1 MTFNHPY
8 FLLLLVLLP
17 LLSWLSG
24 KRGKPPAFVYSS
36 TQLVRG
42 ILNVTKSQSGSF
54 LATLRWLALA
64 LMIIALS
71 QPRLT
76 KSETRVTAS
85 GVDIVVAID
94 LSGSMLSQDFVV
106 SGRRINRIDM
116 AKSVLEKFIE
126 KRPADRIGLV
136 AFATQAYIAAPIT
149 LDHDFLLRNLERLK
163 IGAIDEN
170 QTAIGS
176 GLSTGINRLRDLKS
190 KSKIVTLMTH

>member
-1 MTFNHPY
+1 MSFNHPY
-8 FLLLLVLLP
+8 WLLLLLVLP
-17 LLSWLSG
+17 LLSWLNG

-42 ILNVTKSQSGSF
+42 ILNVTKSRASAF
-54 LATLRWLALA
+54 LWALRWLALA
-64 LMIIALS
+64 LMIVAIS

-106 SGRRINRIDM
+106 AGKRVNRIDM

-126 KRPADRIGLV
+126 KRPADRIG
-136 AFATQAYIAAPIT
+136 
-149 LDHDFLLRNLERLK
+149 
-163 IGAIDEN
+163 
-170 QTAIGS
+170 
-176 GLSTGINRLRDLKS
+176 
-190 KSKIVTLMTH
+190 